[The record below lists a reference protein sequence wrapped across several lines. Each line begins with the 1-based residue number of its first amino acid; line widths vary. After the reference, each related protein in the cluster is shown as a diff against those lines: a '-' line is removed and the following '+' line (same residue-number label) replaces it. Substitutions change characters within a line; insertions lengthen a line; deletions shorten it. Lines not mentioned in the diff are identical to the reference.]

1 MSTTPSPPPPSNLA
15 AHATARGKVLD
26 APLPR
31 LLALLLPAT
40 TAMYGLFQGIQQ
52 ILLPAQVEQLD
63 PASKVGNLALLT
75 TLAAV
80 ASLLALP
87 IGGAVSDRTRS
98 RFGRRTPWL
107 VAMSVVS
114 ALLVMY
120 MGTSPNLMS
129 LTVAYVLLWF
139 ASNFYSGAISAMLPD
154 RVPVERRGIASAV
167 IGLGT
172 PLGILIAV
180 NLVSRIDRFWGYTSI
195 GLALVVA
202 TLLLSIG
209 AREPSSLSLVR
220 PDARRADSADGPR
233 RRSANASPRAVAS
246 FFAAFSSRDF
256 TLAFISRA
264 ALFLSYFTISG
275 YLYYTVQDYIGEEN
289 VPGGNVAI
297 AVSTLASL
305 SVITWLVVATA
316 AGWLA
321 DRLDRRKLFVGVS
334 AVGMGLS
341 MLAPILSPT
350 WTGMVVYSVLSG
362 AFVGIYFAVDLAVM
376 SLVLPDKANEGRDF
390 GLLAVATGL
399 PQILSSVIAGAL
411 ITFLGGYTALYIFGA
426 LCAVVSGVVALRIRS
441 VR

>member
-1 MSTTPSPPPPSNLA
+1 MSTAPPPPTSSHLPA
-15 AHATARGKVLD
+15 STSARSAVTD
-26 APLPR
+26 VPLPR

-40 TAMYGLFQGIQQ
+40 TAMYGVFQGIQQ

-75 TLAAV
+75 TLAAI
-80 ASLLALP
+80 ASMLALP
-87 IGGAVSDRTRS
+87 IGGAVSDRTRT

-107 VAMSVVS
+107 LIMSAVS
-114 ALLVMY
+114 ALLMVY
-120 MGTSPNLMS
+120 MGTGPALVP
-129 LTVAYVLLWF
+129 LAVAYMLLWF
-139 ASNFYSGAISAMLPD
+139 TANFYSGAISAMLPD
-154 RVPVERRGIASAV
+154 RVPVERRGVASAV

-172 PLGILIAV
+172 PLGILAAV
-180 NLVSRIDRFWGYTSI
+180 NLVSRIDRFWGYTII
-195 GLALVVA
+195 GVVLVLATV
-202 TLLLSIG
+202 LLTVG
-209 AREPSSLSLVR
+209 AREPSSER
-220 PDARRADSADGPR
+220 DALPSPAVTVADKGGRGRRT
-233 RRSANASPRAVAS
+233 ASPHVIRG

-275 YLYYTVQDYIGEEN
+275 YLYYTVQDYVGEEN
-289 VPGGNVAI
+289 LPGGNVAV
-297 AVSTLASL
+297 AVSTLASV
-305 SVITWLVVATA
+305 SVITWVVVATA

-341 MLAPILSPT
+341 MMVPILSPT
-350 WTGMVVYSVLSG
+350 WTGMLVYSVLSG
-362 AFVGIYFAVDLAVM
+362 GFVGIYFAVDLAVM

-390 GLLAVATGL
+390 GILAVATGL

-411 ITFLGGYTALYIFGA
+411 ITFLGGYTSLYLFGA
-426 LCAVVSGVVALRIRS
+426 LSAVVSGLVALRIRS

>member
-1 MSTTPSPPPPSNLA
+1 MTTSPLPPTALESPGSSA
-15 AHATARGKVLD
+15 ASGDVS
-26 APLPR
+26 LPR
-31 LLALLLPAT
+31 LLVFLLPAM
-40 TAMYGLFQGIQQ
+40 TAMYGLYQGIQQ

-75 TLAAV
+75 TLAAI
-80 ASLLALP
+80 ASMIALP

-98 RFGRRTPWL
+98 RWGRRAPWL
-107 VAMSVVS
+107 VVMSAAS
-114 ALLVMY
+114 AALMMY
-120 MGTSPNLMS
+120 MGTGPNLLM
-129 LTVAYVLLWF
+129 LGVAYTALWF
-139 ASNFYSGAISAMLPD
+139 VANFYSGAISAMLPD
-154 RVPVERRGIASAV
+154 RVPVARRGIASAM

-172 PLGILIAV
+172 PLGILLAV
-180 NLVSRIDRFWGYTSI
+180 NLVSRIDRFWGYAII
-195 GLALVVA
+195 GLALVGA
-202 TLLLSIG
+202 TVLLTVG
-209 AREPSSLSLVR
+209 AREPSSAGQNLRGHDTGVR
-220 PDARRADSADGPR
+220 NGRVATP
-233 RRSANASPRAVAS
+233 ASVKS
-246 FFAAFSSRDF
+246 FFSAFASRDF

-275 YLYYTVQDYIGEEN
+275 YLYYTVQDYVGAEN
-289 VPGGNVAI
+289 LPDGNVAI

-341 MLAPILSPT
+341 MLAPIISPT

-390 GLLAVATGL
+390 GILAVATGL

-411 ITFLGGYTALYIFGA
+411 ITFLGGYTALYVFGA
-426 LCAVVSGVVALRIRS
+426 LCAVVSGLVALRIRS